1 MSILSYII
9 FFFVFFI
16 IELIYFKIADQY
28 NIIDKPNFRSS
39 HSKITIRGGGII
51 FTIAIL
57 LYFFVFGYSYPFFVL
72 GLVIISSISF
82 ADDIKPISNKLR
94 IICHFVAVSLLF
106 YQVGLFQFPVY
117 IIPIAFIMAIG
128 IINAINFMD
137 GINGLTGLYSFVTLL
152 TLYYLN
158 NYMVLGF
165 VSNELLVTA
174 MLALIVFMFFNLRT
188 KAKSFA
194 GDVGSVGIAF
204 IMIFVMV
211 SLLIT
216 SNNLSY
222 LLLLLL
228 YGLDTISTIVFR
240 LVRRENIFEAHRSH
254 FYQFLANEK
263 GISHPVVALGY
274 AIVQLIFNTLLIML
288 EPSLTWATIGVILLG
303 FLFVAIRFALEGKS
317 RLLLR
322 EKPPTKA

>member
-16 IELIYFKIADQY
+16 IELIYFKIADRY

-57 LYFFVFGYSYPFFVL
+57 LYFFVFDYSYPFFVL
-72 GLVIISSISF
+72 GLLLISSISF

-94 IICHFVAVSLLF
+94 IICHFLAVSLLF
-106 YQVGLFQFPVY
+106 YQVGLFQLPVY

-137 GINGLTGLYSFVTLL
+137 GINGLTGVYSFVTLL

-158 NYMVLGF
+158 HHMVLGF
-165 VSNELLVTA
+165 VSNDLLLTA
-174 MLALIVFMFFNLRT
+174 MLALVAFMFFNLRT

-194 GDVGSVGIAF
+194 GDVGSVGMAF
-204 IMIFVMV
+204 IIIFVMV
-211 SLLIT
+211 SLLI
-216 SNNLSY
+216 SSGNVSY

-228 YGLDTISTIVFR
+228 YGLDTITTIVFR
-240 LVRRENIFEAHRSH
+240 LARKENIFEAHRSH

-274 AIVQLIFNTLLIML
+274 AISQLILNILLIIVN
-288 EPSLTWATIGVILLG
+288 PSLIWAIIGAILIGLMFVIL
-303 FLFVAIRFALEGKS
+303 RFSLEGKN
-317 RLLLR
+317 RLLTGQKSSL
-322 EKPPTKA
+322 KV